1 MLISR
6 CEDLGQMMGEP
17 AASDLQPVT
26 DNHYQLPKVLAE
38 MIIILMQP
46 TRIHLPQIVANVQ

>member
-1 MLISR
+1 MV
-6 CEDLGQMMGEP
+6 GEP
-17 AASDLQPVT
+17 AASDLQPVN

-46 TRIHLPQIVANVQ
+46 TKIRLPQIIANVQ